1 MVGRSIWA
9 YRARPMQL
17 WISQAVSSLMLF
29 IYIKVKVPYLRLS
42 LPELHIDMDF
52 LKNG

>member
-1 MVGRSIWA
+1 MGVQGAA
-9 YRARPMQL
+9 YATV
-17 WISQAVSSLMLF
+17 ISQAVSSLMLF

-52 LKNG
+52 LEKNG